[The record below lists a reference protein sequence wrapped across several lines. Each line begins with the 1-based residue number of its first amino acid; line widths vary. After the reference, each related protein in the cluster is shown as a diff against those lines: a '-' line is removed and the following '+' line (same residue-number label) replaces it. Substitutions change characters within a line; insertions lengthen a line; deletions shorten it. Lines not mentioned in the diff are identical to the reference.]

1 MTATPIRSSSDVS
14 TASRAASTAAPQ
26 GTPSATAKNAAGSPG
41 AIDPQAVTISG
52 LVLVPSYSPNAPVVE
67 SLRSV
72 ETVDRDLGKGGHP
85 GQYPYTRGLFPQ
97 GYRTRLWTMRQF
109 AGFGSADDTNKRF
122 KYLLAAA
129 KSSTAANTGL
139 STAFDL
145 PTLMGRDSD
154 DELCVG
160 EVGKCGVAISTIE
173 DMHRL
178 YADIP
183 IDAVTVSQTIN
194 GPAAVIWAMYLAHA
208 LQRGISWSTL
218 GGTLQNDILKEFHSQ
233 NEFIYPPEP
242 SVKLVVDTI
251 EFQSKF
257 VPRWNSVS
265 ISGYHIREAGSTATQ
280 ELAFTLRDGMEY
292 VEACLERGM
301 DIDGFAPRLSFFFN
315 AHNEF
320 FEELC
325 KLRAARRIWA
335 RVMKNRYGAKNER
348 SWFMKTHVQT
358 AGCSLTEQQPL
369 NNIVRVAY
377 QAMAA
382 VLGGCQSLHTDS
394 MDETLG
400 LPTEQAVTVALRTQ
414 QILAHETGVTR
425 VTDPLGGSWFI
436 EQLTDT
442 IEREALT
449 FIDEIDRMGDY
460 ADWRPAGGG
469 RAAGSAS
476 ASNASA
482 ASSAGADLTS
492 HPAYQSRR
500 TFGRAAINGINKG
513 YFRRQ
518 IAEASYRFSEECEA
532 GDRIIVG
539 VNAYVDKDEKRPI
552 EILQIP
558 HTVEIEQCERL
569 SAFKTRRD
577 AALVAR
583 ALDNIRDVCRGK
595 KPRHT
600 LGALSGAAAT
610 VAGGSGGGAE
620 GRGGAGLTSADPSAL
635 GLHATNVMPALVEG
649 ALVNCTLG
657 EMVQAMADVY
667 GRYTGGPEW

>member
-1 MTATPIRSSSDVS
+1 MTTIH
-14 TASRAASTAAPQ
+14 
-26 GTPSATAKNAAGSPG
+26 SPG
-41 AIDPQAVTISG
+41 NATTAPASGKSVAPAIDPQAVTISG
-52 LVLVPSYSPNAPVVE
+52 LVLDPAYSPGAPSQ
-67 SLRSV
+67 SLKNIP
-72 ETVDRDLGKGGHP
+72 RDIAEP
-85 GQYPYTRGLFPQ
+85 GQYPFTRGLFPQ

-109 AGFGSADDTNKRF
+109 AGFGSADDTNQRF
-122 KYLLAAA
+122 KYLLNAA
-129 KSSTAANTGL
+129 KGTSANTGL

-154 DELCVG
+154 DELSVG
-160 EVGKCGVAISTIE
+160 EVGRCGVAIDTIE

-183 IDAVTVSQTIN
+183 VDQVTVSQTIN
-194 GPAAVIWAMYLAHA
+194 GPACVIWAMYLAMA
-208 LQRGISWSTL
+208 KQRNISWNSL

-257 VPRWNSVS
+257 VPKWNSVS

-292 VEACLERGM
+292 VEACVERGL
-301 DIDGFAPRLSFFFN
+301 DIDSFAPRLSFFFN
-315 AHNEF
+315 SHNEF

-335 RVMKNRYGAKNER
+335 RVMKERYGAKNER
-348 SWFMKTHVQT
+348 SWYMKTHVQT

-442 IEREALT
+442 MEREALNY
-449 FIDEIDRMGDY
+449 IHEIDAMGEY
-460 ADWRPAGGG
+460 ADWKAQRTRTAADAPAEPLVNH
-469 RAAGSAS
+469 A
-476 ASNASA
+476 
-482 ASSAGADLTS
+482 
-492 HPAYQSRR
+492 AYQSRR
-500 TFGRAAINGINKG
+500 TFGKSVISGINRG

-539 VNAYVDKDEKRPI
+539 VNAYVENNETRPI
-552 EILQIP
+552 DILQIS
-558 HTVEIEQCERL
+558 HQVETDQCERL
-569 SAFKTRRD
+569 KAFKARRD
-577 AALVAR
+577 AKAV
-583 ALDNIRDVCRGK
+583 
-595 KPRHT
+595 
-600 LGALSGAAAT
+600 AAALQRIRI
-610 VAGGSGGGAE
+610 ACRDGDPQAE
-620 GRGGAGLTSADPSAL
+620 QMGLNK
-635 GLHATNVMPALVEG
+635 HNVMPALVDG
-649 ALVNCTLG
+649 ALANCTMG
-657 EMVQAMADVY
+657 EMVQAMADIY
-667 GRYTGGPEW
+667 GRYSGGPEW

>member
-1 MTATPIRSSSDVS
+1 MTASLHHAPTPPTV
-14 TASRAASTAAPQ
+14 
-26 GTPSATAKNAAGSPG
+26 
-41 AIDPQAVTISG
+41 DPNAVTISG
-52 LVLVPSYSPNAPVVE
+52 LVLDASYGPGTQPEPVSGSAYRVAE
-67 SLRSV
+67 SLAG
-72 ETVDRDLGKGGHP
+72 EKLDRDIPPP
-85 GQYPYTRGLFPQ
+85 GRYPYTRGLFPE

-109 AGFGSADDTNKRF
+109 AGFGSADDTNRRF
-122 KYLLAAA
+122 KYLLEAARGG
-129 KSSTAANTGL
+129 KSNTGL

-154 DELCVG
+154 EDLSVG
-160 EVGKCGVAISTIE
+160 EVGRCGVAIDTIE

-183 IDAVTVSQTIN
+183 VGQVTVSQTIN

-208 LQRGISWSTL
+208 AQRGIPWNQL

-233 NEFIYPPEP
+233 NEFIYPPDP

-251 EFQSKF
+251 EFQSRHI
-257 VPRWNSVS
+257 PRWNSVS

-292 VEACLERGM
+292 VEACVERGLA
-301 DIDGFAPRLSFFFN
+301 IDSFAPRLSFFFN
-315 AHNEF
+315 SHNEF
-320 FEELC
+320 FEEVC

-335 RVMKNRYGAKNER
+335 RAMKERYGAASDR

-436 EQLTDT
+436 ERLTDT
-442 IEREALT
+442 MEREALNY
-449 FIDEIDRMGDY
+449 IDEIDRMGDY
-460 ADWRPAGGG
+460 GGG
-469 RAAGSAS
+469 APARALGAGC
-476 ASNASA
+476 
-482 ASSAGADLTS
+482 GGVGGGGGGDLAS
-492 HPAYQSRR
+492 HPAYGRR
-500 TFGRAAINGINKG
+500 STFGRACINGINRG

-539 VNAYVDKDEKRPI
+539 VNAYTESDEKRPI
-552 EILQIP
+552 EILQIS
-558 HTVEIEQCERL
+558 HQVEVEQCERL
-569 SAFKTRRD
+569 ASFKKRRD
-577 AALVAR
+577 AGVVAR
-583 ALDNIRDVCRGK
+583 ALENIRDVCRGAA
-595 KPRHT
+595 PRHAIN
-600 LGALSGAAAT
+600 LLDGPSGPGCEPGAW
-610 VAGGSGGGAE
+610 
-620 GRGGAGLTSADPSAL
+620 
-635 GLHATNVMPALVEG
+635 GLHATNVMPALIEG
-649 ALVNCTLG
+649 SLANCTLG
-657 EMVQAMADVY
+657 EMVQAMADIY
-667 GRYTGGPEW
+667 GRYSGGPEW

>member
-1 MTATPIRSSSDVS
+1 MTTAPRPAVAPS
-14 TASRAASTAAPQ
+14 TVQKPV
-26 GTPSATAKNAAGSPG
+26 
-41 AIDPQAVTISG
+41 DPNAVTISG
-52 LVLVPSYSPNAPVVE
+52 LVVDPVYTPEAPAE
-67 SLRSV
+67 SLKHIQ
-72 ETVDRDLGKGGHP
+72 RDIAAP

-97 GYRTRLWTMRQF
+97 GYRTRVWTMRQF

-122 KYLLAAA
+122 KYLLGAA
-129 KSSTAANTGL
+129 KGGASNTGL

-154 DELCVG
+154 DELSTG
-160 EVGKCGVAISTIE
+160 EVGRCGVAIDTIE

-183 IDAVTVSQTIN
+183 VGNVTVSQTIN
-194 GPAAVIWAMYLAHA
+194 GPACVIWAMYLAMA
-208 LQRGISWSTL
+208 VQRNIPWSTL

-233 NEFIYPPEP
+233 NEFIYPPEA

-251 EFQSKF
+251 EFQSAY
-257 VPRWNSVS
+257 VPKWNSVS

-292 VEACLERGM
+292 VEACVERGL
-301 DIDGFAPRLSFFFN
+301 DIDSFAPRLSFFFN
-315 AHNEF
+315 SHNEF
-320 FEELC
+320 FEEIC

-335 RVMKNRYGAKNER
+335 RAMKHRYGAKNER
-348 SWFMKTHVQT
+348 SWYMKTHVQT

-369 NNIVRVAY
+369 NNIVRVGY

-425 VTDPLGGSWFI
+425 VTDPLGGSWYV

-442 IEREALT
+442 MEREALNY
-449 FIDEIDRMGDY
+449 INDVDHMGTY
-460 ADWRPAGGG
+460 KE
-469 RAAGSAS
+469 RATHKRDKALEGD
-476 ASNASA
+476 
-482 ASSAGADLTS
+482 DLS
-492 HPAYQSRR
+492 KNPAYDRLHGY
-500 TFGRAAINGINKG
+500 GRGVINGINRG

-539 VNAYVDKDEKRPI
+539 VNAYTDNAGERPI
-552 EILQIP
+552 DILQIG
-558 HTVEIEQCERL
+558 HDVEVNQCDRL
-569 SAFKTRRD
+569 AKFKKDRD
-577 AALVAR
+577 ASKVKQ
-583 ALDNIRDVCRGK
+583 ALDNIRAACQGK
-595 KPRHT
+595 PVPTIHDLPCSNAKSQMPN
-600 LGALSGAAAT
+600 ALHS
-610 VAGGSGGGAE
+610 
-620 GRGGAGLTSADPSAL
+620 
-635 GLHATNVMPALVEG
+635 TNVMPALIDG
-649 ALVNCTLG
+649 ALCGCTMG
-657 EMVQAMADVY
+657 EMVQAMADIY
-667 GRYTGGPEW
+667 GRYSGGPEW